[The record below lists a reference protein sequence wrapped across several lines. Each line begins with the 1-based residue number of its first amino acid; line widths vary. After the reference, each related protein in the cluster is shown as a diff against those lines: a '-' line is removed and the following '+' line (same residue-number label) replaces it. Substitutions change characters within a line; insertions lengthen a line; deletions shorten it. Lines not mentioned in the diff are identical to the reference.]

1 MFTRDFPGGPVVK
14 ILPSRMHGVWVR
26 YLLKELR
33 VHMPHG
39 KNQNM
44 QQKQYCGKFNKDFKN
59 GTYKKKSSKIQ
70 NVFTNTQ
77 DRTNENWRHIKVFS
91 SP

>member
-1 MFTRDFPGGPVVK
+1 MQEVQVQSLVG
-14 ILPSRMHGVWVR
+14 
-26 YLLKELR
+26 ELR

-39 KNQNM
+39 KNQNI
-44 QQKQYCGKFNKDFKN
+44 QQKQYCDKFNKDFKN

-77 DRTNENWRHIKVFS
+77 DRTKENWRHIKVFS
-91 SP
+91 GP